1 MSYIGN
7 SPDFQVA
14 EGNVAGNLSVSGNV
28 TITGDTNISGDT
40 TAGLIKASN
49 IKHASSSTN
58 NIVLHSNGTI
68 SQPSKLC
75 AFGYFASGTTG
86 NANRNFDSI
95 SLNNGFTITT
105 SPGKITVPQDGA
117 YLITFSQLIDTGSAG
132 VYLRCT
138 HNGTIITYG
147 YLYGGLGPFD
157 CGSQCIVD
165 MSASDYIQFYMANTP
180 SNTWSGG
187 HSQWSISFL
196 G

>member
-14 EGNVAGNLSVSGNV
+14 EGSVAGNLNVSGNV

-58 NIVLHSNGTI
+58 NIVLNSDGTI

-75 AFGYFASGTTG
+75 AFGHLDSGSTG
-86 NANRNFDSI
+86 NTVRNFQAVDY
-95 SLNNGFTITT
+95 NNGFTITT

-117 YLITFSQLIDTGSAG
+117 YLITWSQLIDTGSPG
-132 VYLRCT
+132 VYLHCRR
-138 HNGTIITYG
+138 NGATEVYG
-147 YLYGGLGPFD
+147 YMYGGLGPFD
-157 CGSQCIVD
+157 VGSQCLLD
-165 MSASDYIQFYMANTP
+165 MSASDYIDFYMQNAPVT
-180 SNTWSGG
+180 TWGAP
-187 HSQWSISFL
+187 HSQWSITFL